1 MESNNIFLALLF
13 KKTLNN
19 LLSDNEGMIVSIDNE
34 LKPLFPGQE
43 KVLVFKKENIIDVMN
58 YDGDLENGEFISI
71 DFTDDTNIEN
81 ND

>member
-19 LLSDNEGMIVSIDNE
+19 LLTENSGMIVSIDDKI
-34 LKPLFPGQE
+34 KPLFPGQE
-43 KVLVFKKENIIDVMN
+43 KVLVYKKNDDIDIMN
-58 YDGDLENGEFISI
+58 YNGDLEDGEYIEL
-71 DFTDDTNIEN
+71 DFTD